1 MNEFIPRAIAVLDAL
16 RLYPWPREDSDKDL
30 IAELKSRGYIVI
42 PVEDLLEGNAE
53 LLKKVFP

>member
-1 MNEFIPRAIAVLDAL
+1 MKEFIPRAITVLDTL

-30 IAELKSRGYIVI
+30 IAELKSRGYVVI
-42 PVEDLLEGNAE
+42 PIEDLLEGNIE